1 MSLASDAAMDF
12 ELTDEQQLFRDTVRK
27 WVDKECPKD
36 WCRMLERREHVY
48 PQELWDKLTAAGFH
62 GVGIDEEYGGLG
74 GDILIQTIFMREL
87 ARTAAGL
94 GWVWGITSFSGSKSV
109 GFYGTEEQK
118 RYFLSRMASGQCR
131 TAIAFSEPGGGTDV
145 LGALRTSAQ
154 KIDGGW
160 VLDGEK
166 TWSTSANTADY
177 LLVIA
182 RSDRNVKRRSE
193 GLSLFLVPRE
203 TKGIVCTP
211 LPKLGMRALDSC
223 AVLLENVFV
232 ADNLLLGAPGT
243 AWSHTTQTL
252 NNERIMMSAMCLGM
266 IDGVLEDALDYMKV
280 RHAFGKPIGQFQAL
294 QHYVADIAM
303 WRKQVELLLFNA
315 AWLQSA
321 KRPCAV
327 EAAMVKTLASEYA
340 CQAADLGIQILG
352 GMGYS
357 AETDMQRYW
366 RDARLLKIGPVS
378 NEMARNMI
386 AESMGLPRS
395 F

>member
-1 MSLASDAAMDF
+1 M
-12 ELTDEQQLFRDTVRK
+12 
-27 WVDKECPKD
+27 
-36 WCRMLERREHVY
+36 
-48 PQELWDKLTAAGFH
+48 
-62 GVGIDEEYGGLG
+62 
-74 GDILIQTIFMREL
+74 
-87 ARTAAGL
+87 
-94 GWVWGITSFSGSKSV
+94 
-109 GFYGTEEQK
+109 
-118 RYFLSRMASGQCR
+118 
-131 TAIAFSEPGGGTDV
+131 
-145 LGALRTSAQ
+145 
-154 KIDGGW
+154 
-160 VLDGEK
+160 
-166 TWSTSANTADY
+166 
-177 LLVIA
+177 
-182 RSDRNVKRRSE
+182 
-193 GLSLFLVPRE
+193 PRE
-203 TKGIVCTP
+203 TKGITCRP

-223 AVLLENVFV
+223 SVLLDKVFV

-395 F
+395 Y